1 MRATLYS
8 FYFGLVLR
16 RPVVTLLVVALFI
29 LAAAW
34 FARDFKLDASADSL
48 LLEND
53 ADLRYYRDIRERYGS
68 DDFLFVTYTPH
79 GDMFSDD
86 TIAAVGALRD
96 DLAQV
101 DRVAEVTSMLDVP
114 LIESPPVTLREIQE
128 GVQTLTSPETDREM
142 AAQELRTSP
151 LYRNLIM
158 SEDGTT
164 TAIQV
169 TFERDEKYRS
179 LLEQRN
185 RLRMKRDE
193 QGLNAAE
200 EAELEEVSARFSDYK
215 DAFQER
221 EAATIAAVRDILDR
235 YRDGAE
241 IHLGGVPMI
250 VADMVRFV
258 RNDIQVFG
266 IGVFGFLV
274 VLLAVSFKR
283 LRWVLIPLAV
293 CAAAGIGMTGYLGL
307 VEWRVTV
314 VSSNFISLLLIITLS
329 LTVHLVVRYEEL
341 HNEAPEDDHEQK
353 IATTMRTKLV
363 PSFFTALTTMV
374 AFGSL
379 VVSDIRPVMDF
390 GWMMVVG
397 VAMAF
402 VLSFLLFPALLA
414 ILPSHEPVRRRVD
427 VTGAVTRAFAGLIEH
442 RRVGTLVVYGLVFAA
457 SVAGITRLTVENS
470 FIDYFKDTTE
480 IHQGMLLIDRKL
492 GGTTPLDVVLDPDQ
506 DFIDYQK
513 EMAQEDMGYGGGGE
527 AGLSGDSFWF
537 NTFALE
543 DVTRVHEYLDGLD
556 ETGKVLSLHTTMA
569 MLTKLNNDQ
578 PLDNLT
584 LAVMHKRLP
593 EDVKNTLFDPYMSD
607 DGNQVRFGVR
617 VIDSDPDLERDELLA
632 RIRTGLVDELGFE
645 PGQVN
650 ITGMVVLYNNVLQS
664 LFRSQIMTLSVV
676 FVAILLMLL
685 GLFRNLRLAVVGVVP
700 TVVAAALI
708 LGLMGWAG
716 IPLDIMT
723 ITIAAITVGI
733 GVDDTIHYL
742 HRIREEYAEDGDYEA
757 AIRRSHTS
765 VGRAIF
771 YTSITIALG
780 FSILVLSNFI
790 PTIYFGLLTALAMVI
805 ALVAN
810 LTLLPLLVAL
820 VRPFG
825 AGGRG
830 RPETA

>member
-8 FYFGLVLR
+8 LYFGLVLR
-16 RPVVTLLVVALFI
+16 RPVVALLMVGLFI

-53 ADLRYYRDIRERYGS
+53 ADLRYYREIRERYGS

-79 GDMFSDD
+79 GDMFSDA
-86 TIAAVGALRD
+86 TLAAVGALRD
-96 DLAQV
+96 ELARV

-128 GVQTLTSPETDREM
+128 GVQTLTSPQTDREM
-142 AAQELRTSP
+142 AARELRTSP
-151 LYRNLIM
+151 LYKNLLM

-164 TAIQV
+164 TALQV
-169 TFERDEKYRS
+169 TFERDERYRA
-179 LLEQRN
+179 LLEARDD
-185 RLRMKRDE
+185 LRMKRMEEGLTADE
-193 QGLNAAE
+193 E
-200 EAELEEVSARFSDYK
+200 VELERASEAFADYK
-215 DAFQER
+215 ARYQER
-221 EAATIAAVRDILDR
+221 EQATIAAVREVLER
-235 YRDGAE
+235 YRDGAD

-250 VADMVRFV
+250 VSDMIDFV
-258 RNDIQVFG
+258 ENDIRVFG
-266 IGVFGFLV
+266 IGVFCFIV
-274 VLLAVSFKR
+274 ALLAVAFKR
-283 LRWVLIPLAV
+283 VRWVLIPMV
-293 CAAAGIGMTGYLGL
+293 ICAAAGIAMAGWLGL
-307 VEWRVTV
+307 AEWRVTV

-329 LTVHLVVRYEEL
+329 LTVHLVVRFEEL
-341 HNEAPEDDHEQK
+341 HHEAPADDHDSK
-353 IATTMRTKLV
+353 IAATMRSKLV

-379 VVSDIRPVMDF
+379 VFSAIRPVMDF
-390 GWMMVVG
+390 GWMMVAG

-402 VLSFLLFPALLA
+402 VLSFLLFPALVA
-414 ILPSHEPVRRRVD
+414 MLPPRDPVRRRVD

-442 RRVGTLVVYGLVFAA
+442 RRVGTLVLYGLVFAV

-492 GGTTPLDVVLDPDQ
+492 GGTTPLDVVLDPDE
-506 DFIDYQK
+506 DFQEYQQ
-513 EMAQEDMGYGGGGE
+513 EMAAEDVAYGGGGE

-537 NTFALE
+537 NTFTLE
-543 DVTRVHEYLDGLD
+543 DVTRVHEYLDSLD

-569 MLTKLNNDQ
+569 MLTKLNDDQ
-578 PLDNLT
+578 RLDNLT

-593 EDVKNTLFDPYMSD
+593 EDVKTTLFDPYMSD

-617 VIDSDPDLERDELLA
+617 IIDSDPDLERDELLT
-632 RIRTGLVDELGFE
+632 RIRAGLEELGFE
-645 PGQVN
+645 PGQIN

-664 LFRSQIMTLSVV
+664 LFQSQIMTLSVV
-676 FVAILLMLL
+676 FAAILLMLL
-685 GLFRNLRLAVVGVVP
+685 ALFRNLRLAVVGVMP

-708 LGLMGWAG
+708 LGLMGWTG

-742 HRIREEYAEDGDYEA
+742 HRMREEYAVDGDYRA
-757 AIRRSHTS
+757 AIRRSHAS
-765 VGRAIF
+765 VGRAIY
-771 YTSITIALG
+771 YTSITITLG

-790 PTIYFGLLTALAMVI
+790 PTIYFGLLTGLAMII

-820 VRPFG
+820 VRPFKG
-825 AGGRG
+825 DGQG
-830 RPETA
+830 RPVTA